1 MTDAAWAEGIADLV
15 ATLPDSSP
23 TDEDVREHRSRV
35 YRRHLDHLSD
45 TAWLFAVSEAIRHE
59 RWFPSAAALRD
70 YGERFRAQRT
80 ELTQFVANGFPGVH
94 PALPPAAD
102 DRQRE
107 IGRVEAKRGVELCRA
122 AYQQA
127 TRREA
132 PTVASFPRVELT
144 VELTEE
150 RREELKRSLLEG
162 GV

>member
-1 MTDAAWAEGIADLV
+1 MADLV

-23 TDEDVREHRSRV
+23 TDEDLREHRARV
-35 YRRHLDHLSD
+35 YRGQLDHLPD
-45 TAWLFAVSEAIRHE
+45 EVWLFAVGEAIRCE
-59 RWFPSAAALRD
+59 RWFPTVAALRE
-70 YGERFRAQRT
+70 YGERPQRT

-102 DRQRE
+102 DTQRE

-122 AYQQA
+122 AYEEA
-127 TRREA
+127 MRRKA
-132 PTVASFPRVELT
+132 PTVASFPRVELEI
-144 VELTEE
+144 ELTEE